1 MLNTRADAYRLLEQL
16 GATKRLLLHLQL
28 VGEAADLLIA
38 GYKQLGIPFHGK
50 LIELGVAVHD
60 AGKIKHP
67 AELEAPGS
75 LHEREGQAMLLAQGV
90 QPEVARCC
98 ISHAAWNGPGVS
110 FEEQSVAL
118 ADKLWKG
125 KREAELEL
133 LVIDAAAS
141 KLGVERWD
149 VYPQLDLLFESIA
162 SDASERLSRS
172 RKV

>member
-16 GATKRLLLHLQL
+16 GATRRLLLHLQL

-38 GYKQLGIPFHGK
+38 GYEQLGLNFDGK
-50 LIELGVAVHD
+50 LIRLGAAVHD

-67 AELEAPGS
+67 IELDAPGS
-75 LHEREGQAMLLAQGV
+75 LHELEGQALLLAHGV

-98 ISHAAWNGPGVS
+98 VSHADWNGPEVS

-118 ADKLWKG
+118 ADKIWKG

-133 LVIDAAAS
+133 LVIDSAAS
-141 KLGVERWD
+141 KLGVRRWD

-172 RKV
+172 REV

>member
-1 MLNTRADAYRLLEQL
+1 MLTTRVDAYRLLEQL
-16 GATKRLLLHLQL
+16 GATRRLLLHLQL

-38 GYKQLGIPFHGK
+38 GYEQLGLPFDGR
-50 LIELGVAVHD
+50 LIELGAAVHD

-67 AELEAPGS
+67 VELDAPGS
-75 LHEREGQAMLLAQGV
+75 LHEPEGQAMLLAQGV
-90 QPEVARCC
+90 QPEVAKCC
-98 ISHAAWNGPGVS
+98 VSHAAWNTPGVS

-133 LVIDAAAS
+133 FVIDAAAS
-141 KLGVERWD
+141 RLGVQRWD

-172 RKV
+172 REV